1 MSRRKLN
8 MFPWSAGLA
17 AVLIVLGL
25 MGAVGVSYAR
35 YQVNRSESIFYTPR
49 QPEQIYLGQMIDQD
63 NGKAVFDP
71 QKVGSWETVEGKSQ
85 LTFAV
90 ANGTSGKSYTQQDQ
104 QVQIRLV
111 GSLGIWDG
119 EKTVNVLLRVP
130 REAKPDE
137 TEPQFD
143 EIRGKATRILKDSP
157 MFSVFGEGWVFT
169 FPDEDGKEMTWLL
182 EGGSLPTISCQI
194 LIDGIELTDPSL
206 LQLTVT
212 GYFAPE
218 EP

>member
-35 YQVNRSESIFYTPR
+35 YRINRSESIFYTPR

-63 NGKAVFDP
+63 NGKTVFDP

-119 EKTVNVLLRVP
+119 EKTVNVLLRAP
-130 REAKPDE
+130 RKAKPDE

-182 EGGSLPTISCQI
+182 EGGSLSTISCQI

>member
-35 YQVNRSESIFYTPR
+35 YRINRSESIFYTPR

-71 QKVGSWETVEGKSQ
+71 QKVGSWEAVEGKSQ

-119 EKTVNVLLRVP
+119 EKTVNVLLRAP
-130 REAKPDE
+130 RKAKPDE

-182 EGGSLPTISCQI
+182 EGGSLSTISCQI

>member
-1 MSRRKLN
+1 M
-8 MFPWSAGLA
+8 
-17 AVLIVLGL
+17 
-25 MGAVGVSYAR
+25 
-35 YQVNRSESIFYTPR
+35 
-49 QPEQIYLGQMIDQD
+49 
-63 NGKAVFDP
+63 
-71 QKVGSWETVEGKSQ
+71 
-85 LTFAV
+85 
-90 ANGTSGKSYTQQDQ
+90 
-104 QVQIRLV
+104 
-111 GSLGIWDG
+111 
-119 EKTVNVLLRVP
+119 NVLLRAP
-130 REAKPDE
+130 REAKSDE

-182 EGGSLPTISCQI
+182 EGGSLSTISCQI